1 MSGTDNKK
9 SRLQR
14 DISMMD
20 LRIARKRQELVGMET
35 ERRIMAETLQI
46 LQEYQNE

>member
-20 LRIARKRQELVGMET
+20 LRIARTRQELVGMET
-35 ERRIMAETLQI
+35 ERRIRAETLQI